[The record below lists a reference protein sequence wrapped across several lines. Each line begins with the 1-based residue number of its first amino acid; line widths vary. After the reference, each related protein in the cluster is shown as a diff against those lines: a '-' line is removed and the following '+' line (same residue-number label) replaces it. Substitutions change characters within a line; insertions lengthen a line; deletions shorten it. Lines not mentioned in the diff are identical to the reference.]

1 MNKKILIG
9 LLALIFICYASVCF
23 ASNNGSTMQN
33 FANNT
38 DSALENIGN
47 SMRNVTTD
55 VRDGVQGAADSIG
68 NGVQDMFDGDD
79 NNDDGQTM
87 MSWSDTGTTG
97 GYTATR
103 TGTDAGDGGAG
114 AGMSDTAWVW
124 LILGITG
131 VVIVALTWYYVTQD
145 TSHKR

>member
-1 MNKKILIG
+1 MNKKILT
-9 LLALIFICYASVCF
+9 LFLAFVFICCTSVCF
-23 ASNNGSTMQN
+23 ASDNGSTMQN

-38 DSALENIGN
+38 DSTLENIGN
-47 SMRNVTTD
+47 SMRNVTSD
-55 VRDGVQGAADSIG
+55 VRDGVQGAAGSIG
-68 NGVQDMFDGDD
+68 NGVQDMFSGDD

-87 MSWSDTGTTG
+87 MGGTDTGTTG

-103 TGTDAGDGGAG
+103 TGTDAGAGGAG

-145 TSHKR
+145 TSRKR